1 MTDNKKLFIIQWL
14 IIVVF
19 SVLIGLLILQ
29 NVSLKKSHPPQISKN
44 CDSLLFETGLDE
56 HFLFKKFPMEIKL
69 ENFYFNDENKLDYA
83 NGYVI
88 MIFDLTVCGHCL
100 HEELGVLGTYKE
112 ALHSKNI
119 AVLAITGIVDKKE
132 EADIINLRKS
142 RAVFFP
148 CKTVNVQQLYDMFHL
163 PKEHFL
169 DTPFFIYTSHTFKV
183 LDIFKPKYMDNKG
196 LETWLRIVT
205 DQEIF

>member
-29 NVSLKKSHPPQISKN
+29 NVSLKKSFPTPINNN
-44 CDSLLFETGLDE
+44 CDSYIFESR
-56 HFLFKKFPMEIKL
+56 
-69 ENFYFNDENKLDYA
+69 
-83 NGYVI
+83 
-88 MIFDLTVCGHCL
+88 
-100 HEELGVLGTYKE
+100 LG
-112 ALHSKNI
+112 
-119 AVLAITGIVDKKE
+119 D
-132 EADIINLRKS
+132 
-142 RAVFFP
+142 
-148 CKTVNVQQLYDMFHL
+148 
-163 PKEHFL
+163 HFL